1 MRRLPIPVVLTALGV
16 FLLTACGSSS
26 EASVTGMVTY
36 REQTQLRPDTVVM
49 VLIRDMSKLD
59 THATVIGDQ
68 YISTQGEQVPIA
80 YEVRYNPDKIDE
92 SHTYGV
98 FARIQDNSGKLLFVS
113 NTLTPVITQGNPT
126 TDVQVVV
133 VPVGD

>member
-1 MRRLPIPVVLTALGV
+1 MRRSAIAVFLTAFGV
-16 FLLTACGSSS
+16 FVLAACGSSP
-26 EASVTGMVTY
+26 EANVTGTVTY

-49 VLIRDMSKLD
+49 VLIRDMSNMD

-98 FARIQDNSGKLLFVS
+98 FARIQDNGGKLLFVS
-113 NTLTPVITQGNPT
+113 DALTPVITQGNPT
-126 TDVQVVV
+126 TDVKVVV